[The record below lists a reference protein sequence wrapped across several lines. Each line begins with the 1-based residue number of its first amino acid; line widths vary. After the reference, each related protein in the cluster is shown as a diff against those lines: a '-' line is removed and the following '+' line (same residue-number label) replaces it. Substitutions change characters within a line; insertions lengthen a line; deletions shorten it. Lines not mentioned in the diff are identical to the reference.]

1 MKKVVDNKQKLCY
14 NIYVRSRKGNIMS
27 SSLKKYLIE
36 IGQYPLLNAEQELEL
51 GKRIADGDAA
61 ARETLINSNLRL
73 VVYIAKNYKNTQL
86 PLEDLIAEGNFGLI
100 TAADKYDY
108 KLGYR
113 FSTCATPWI
122 KQAILKAITDK
133 GKMIRLPAHVYAQLN
148 KMRDVINEFATE
160 GNLAP
165 TDEEIA
171 ARMGVDV
178 SRIGKLQHW
187 RRDTISLHTPLGDED
202 KNTIED
208 LIPDNDTE
216 TPVEYTEK
224 SLRHAEI
231 QKVLSKYPERTR
243 VIMKMRYGLGTN
255 GDPAE
260 YFQEH
265 TLEQIGAYLGITR
278 ERVRQIE
285 KETLQDMRNTWPL

>member
-1 MKKVVDNKQKLCY
+1 
-14 NIYVRSRKGNIMS
+14 MS